1 MADAFLRAIEGTS
14 ISQVGA
20 ESGYISSMT
29 KDGRTLAEFT
39 NGPDSGWLYKV
50 NGILPDKGIR
60 DFALSS
66 QDSIVFYYT
75 DDWTSD
81 PSAGHFAPADKTET
95 IQNPDGSVT
104 TIVTKPDGSTVAT
117 TKKPD
122 GGMIVVETQKNGAVL
137 TTENRAD
144 GVKVDT
150 TTDENGATAAKI
162 TVPANQDQVS
172 VSIPMQQKPSSS
184 MVLVVVQPDGT
195 EKIIKKS
202 VADDKSLSAMIEG
215 SCTVKVKDNAKV
227 FADTNNHWAQDA
239 ILFASSHEL
248 FNGVSETDFA
258 PNDTM
263 DRSMMA
269 TVLYRL
275 EGETAVS
282 HEHTFNDVGQK
293 LLGIPMRSSGQ
304 MQTVL

>member
-1 MADAFLRAIEGTS
+1 
-14 ISQVGA
+14 
-20 ESGYISSMT
+20 MT

-104 TIVTKPDGSTVAT
+104 TIVTKPNSSAVAT

-162 TVPANQDQVS
+162 TVPANQVHRFLFLFRCSRSPQAVWFLWL
-172 VSIPMQQKPSSS
+172 SSR
-184 MVLVVVQPDGT
+184 MVLRKSSKSPWQT
-195 EKIIKKS
+195 IK
-202 VADDKSLSAMIEG
+202 VYL
-215 SCTVKVKDNAKV
+215 
-227 FADTNNHWAQDA
+227 
-239 ILFASSHEL
+239 
-248 FNGVSETDFA
+248 
-258 PNDTM
+258 
-263 DRSMMA
+263 R
-269 TVLYRL
+269 
-275 EGETAVS
+275 
-282 HEHTFNDVGQK
+282 
-293 LLGIPMRSSGQ
+293 
-304 MQTVL
+304 